1 MVGIKKDYD
10 ILNNVC
16 NVNDQLSKFL
26 DSRVPFDDVP
36 ATITVGNEN
45 AYIIPM
51 YDTNMWRFF
60 YNFEN
65 N

>member
-10 ILNNVC
+10 ILNNVS
-16 NVNDQLSKFL
+16 NVNDQLSEFL

-45 AYIIPM
+45 ACIIHLSNDP
-51 YDTNMWRFF
+51 
-60 YNFEN
+60 
-65 N
+65 

>member
-10 ILNNVC
+10 ILNNVS
-16 NVNDQLSKFL
+16 NVNDQLSEFL

-45 AYIIPM
+45 AYIIRM
-51 YDTNMWRFF
+51 YHTNMWRFF

>member
-10 ILNNVC
+10 ILNNVS
-16 NVNDQLSKFL
+16 NVNDQLSEFL
-26 DSRVPFDDVP
+26 DLRVPFDDVP

-45 AYIIPM
+45 AYIIRM
-51 YDTNMWRFF
+51 HDTNMWRFF
-60 YNFEN
+60 YKFEN